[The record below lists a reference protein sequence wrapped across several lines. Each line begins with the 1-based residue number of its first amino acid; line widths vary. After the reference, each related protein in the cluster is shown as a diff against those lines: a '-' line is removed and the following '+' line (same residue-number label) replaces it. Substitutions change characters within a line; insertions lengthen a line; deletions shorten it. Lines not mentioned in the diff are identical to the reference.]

1 MSIKE
6 NISEI
11 RKNIPNYVNLIA
23 VSKTKSV
30 EEIKEAYDAG
40 IRDFGENKVQ
50 ELIKKKSLLPEDV
63 RWHLIGHLQRNKV
76 KYIAGEVELIH
87 SLDSIRLLEELES
100 QYSSRNAFANTL
112 IQINIGRE
120 GSKTG
125 ICLEELESLILACEK
140 CNNVKVNG
148 LMAIIPKSD
157 EQGSRFFFREMKKI
171 WNDLKQRSLNNIE
184 MKYLSMGM
192 SDDYI
197 IAISEGANMV
207 RIGTGIFGSRK

>member
-23 VSKTKSV
+23 VSKTKCV

-50 ELIKKKSLLPEDV
+50 ELIKKKDLLPEDI

-76 KYIAGEVELIH
+76 KYIAGQVELIH
-87 SLDSIRLLEELES
+87 SLDSIRLLEELED
-100 QYSSRNAFANTL
+100 QYSSRNAIANAL

-120 GSKTG
+120 ESKTG
-125 ICLEELESLILACEK
+125 IYLEELESLISACEK
-140 CNNVKVNG
+140 CNNVKVYG
-148 LMAIIPKSD
+148 LMAIIPKND
-157 EQGSRFFFREMKKI
+157 EKGNIFFFREMKKI
-171 WNDLKQRSLNNIE
+171 WDDLKQRSLNNIE
-184 MKYLSMGM
+184 MKFLSMGM